1 MSPRRFKFVT
11 LAVYIAAT
19 LTALALVA
27 ASAWAWREPGTH
39 PFFRFGLPALLIW
52 LMVATARLAFGL
64 RRQQREA
71 RATLDP
77 LKALA
82 TAPKA
87 IASPEL
93 RKAYP
98 GAESYRQILLPPEP
112 GSRRPRIV
120 RHISF
125 GDGRQRYVVTS
136 RRKRRSR

>member
-1 MSPRRFKFVT
+1 MSSRRFKLFT
-11 LAVYIAAT
+11 RAVYVAAT

-27 ASAWAWREPGTH
+27 ASAWAWQEPGTH
-39 PFFRFGLPALLIW
+39 PFFRFGLPALLAW
-52 LMVATARLAFGL
+52 LVLATARLTLGL
-64 RRQQREA
+64 RRQQRDA

-87 IASPEL
+87 IASPEM
-93 RKAYP
+93 RKTYP

-120 RHISF
+120 RHITF